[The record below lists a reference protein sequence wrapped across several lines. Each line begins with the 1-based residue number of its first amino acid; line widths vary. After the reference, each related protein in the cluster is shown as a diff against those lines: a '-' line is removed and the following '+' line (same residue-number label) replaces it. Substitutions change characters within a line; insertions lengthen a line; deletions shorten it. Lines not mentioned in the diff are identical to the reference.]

1 MALAV
6 LACITQNWLD
16 QMTAEEKMSN
26 ALIVIIASVLIVSV
40 TVIVLIFF

>member
-16 QMTAEEKMSN
+16 KMTAEEKMSN